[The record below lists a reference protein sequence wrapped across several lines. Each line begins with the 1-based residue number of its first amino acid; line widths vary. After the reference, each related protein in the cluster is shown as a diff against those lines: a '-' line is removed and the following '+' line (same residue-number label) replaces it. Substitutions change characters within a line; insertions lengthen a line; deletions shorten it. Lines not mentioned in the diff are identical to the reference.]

1 MREVLVRFIATREMK
16 LKTTNSNTDL
26 VMEVLEGK
34 TLELYKPV
42 PINVLFN
49 SVYSKYSVV
58 PLKNINFGPIQF
70 NESKSR
76 TLEVRN
82 EGQFEFTFTV
92 FDFLNEEFRK

>member
-1 MREVLVRFIATREMK
+1 MK
-16 LKTTNSNTDL
+16 LKTTNSNTDI

-42 PINVLFN
+42 PINVQFN

-82 EGQFEFTFTV
+82 EG
-92 FDFLNEEFRK
+92 